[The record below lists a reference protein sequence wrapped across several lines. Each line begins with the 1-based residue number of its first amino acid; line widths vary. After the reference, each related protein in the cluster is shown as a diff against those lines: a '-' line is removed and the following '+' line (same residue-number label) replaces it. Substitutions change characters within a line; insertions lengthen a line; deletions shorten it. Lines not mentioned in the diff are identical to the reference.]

1 MGVIQSDVAVGFLL
15 PGPSGESAGERGLAC
30 HGTALWMFC
39 GAVDGV
45 IVAIL
50 LIAATAHPT
59 GAGGLFDA
67 LFVAKKMPQRLARGG
82 HQRKV
87 AHLLQ
92 AFPMLTR
99 SATAFRE
106 RFRGRAGGGNTSQR

>member
-1 MGVIQSDVAVGFLL
+1 
-15 PGPSGESAGERGLAC
+15 
-30 HGTALWMFC
+30 MFC

-67 LFVAKKMPQRLARGG
+67 LFLAKKMPQRLARG
-82 HQRKV
+82 
-87 AHLLQ
+87 
-92 AFPMLTR
+92 
-99 SATAFRE
+99 FRIAV
-106 RFRGRAGGGNTSQR
+106 FACLISRAI